1 MKPID
6 PVEYLIPSASPEFLD
21 LLGPQLRHRTALTDN
36 DDDFC
41 LIEAIFPPG
50 AFVRLH
56 SHEHE
61 TFFVLAGE
69 FQGFKDGQWHDLCA
83 GSVFDVPA
91 GVRHALRNVSG
102 DFTHLLVATTMRVGR
117 FLRDVGRPVSQA
129 TSAPPTAAEVER
141 FTKASAAYG
150 YWRGSP
156 EDNAA
161 VGLA

>member
-1 MKPID
+1 MISPD
-6 PVEYLIPSASPEFLD
+6 PTPLPPSSTSPGFLD
-21 LLGPQLRHRTALTDN
+21 LLGPQLRHRTPLTDD

-41 LIEAIFPPG
+41 LVEAIFPPE

-61 TFFVLAGE
+61 TFYVLAGE

-102 DFTHLLVATTMRVGR
+102 DCTHLLVATTMRVGR
-117 FLRDVGRPVSQA
+117 FLRDVGRPVRQA
-129 TSAPPTAAEVER
+129 TSAPPTAAEIER
-141 FTKASAAYG
+141 ITKTSAEYG
-150 YWRGSP
+150 YWRGTS

-161 VGLA
+161 VGLD